1 MTTMTPIAE
10 LEQQLNQALNRAVT
24 NREDV
29 VVERQGQEAAVIL
42 TIERYTE
49 LIEAEKDRARHRLRE
64 ALDVVYEATSDIP
77 AEEMDQMIGID
88 PKASRQARTHR
99 YAVILDTS
107 VLSAVLSPHS
117 PPANLALWQQIF
129 QLLIP

>member
-10 LEQQLNQALNRAVT
+10 IEQQLNQALNRAVT

-42 TIERYTE
+42 TIERYKE
-49 LIEAEKDRARHRLRE
+49 LIEAEKDRTRHRLRE

-77 AEEMDQMIGID
+77 AEEMDQMIQESIQ
-88 PKASRQARTHR
+88 ASRQARNSSN
-99 YAVILDTS
+99 AS
-107 VLSAVLSPHS
+107 HS
-117 PPANLALWQQIF
+117 
-129 QLLIP
+129 

>member
-10 LEQQLNQALNRAVT
+10 IEQQLNQALNRAVT

-77 AEEMDQMIGID
+77 AEEMDQMIQESIQ
-88 PKASRQARTHR
+88 ASRQARNSSN
-99 YAVILDTS
+99 AG
-107 VLSAVLSPHS
+107 HS
-117 PPANLALWQQIF
+117 
-129 QLLIP
+129 

>member
-1 MTTMTPIAE
+1 MTTTTPIAE
-10 LEQQLNQALNRAVT
+10 FEQQLNQALNRAVT

-42 TIERYTE
+42 TIERYKE

-77 AEEMDQMIGID
+77 AEEMDQMIRESIQ
-88 PKASRQARTHR
+88 ASRQARNSSN
-99 YAVILDTS
+99 AG
-107 VLSAVLSPHS
+107 HS
-117 PPANLALWQQIF
+117 
-129 QLLIP
+129 